1 MSEPMEDEKQENVTQ
16 PTVEI
21 PDWEST
27 GSGYEEVHEPDPEE
41 LAAEQAAEE
50 AAEKK
55 YKRIEK
61 IKDDIWFVLF
71 ILLII
76 FAIYCK
82 FTE

>member
-1 MSEPMEDEKQENVTQ
+1 MEDEKQENVTQ

-21 PDWEST
+21 PDWENI
-27 GSGYEEVHEPDPEE
+27 GSGYEEIHEPDPEK
-41 LAAEQAAEE
+41 LAAEKAAEE

-55 YKRIEK
+55 YQRIEK

-76 FAIYCK
+76 FAVYLK
-82 FTE
+82 FTD